1 MTEQSPKTHHIVIV
15 GAGFGGIYAL
25 RRLQK
30 IARPED
36 RIEITLIDKNDAFVF
51 IPMIHEVATG
61 LLRPDSITMPLRL
74 FSSDHVRDIIQGTV
88 TNVDHDKKTVTVT
101 RHEGTY
107 DPSAP
112 SEEIAYDSLILATGS
127 MTNFFGVPGAA
138 EHAYPLRTLDD
149 ARRIKNRIIDVFDTA
164 DEYVD
169 PAERERLT
177 RFVIVGGGA
186 TGVEMA
192 AEFGEC
198 LCEELPGLFPRLAG
212 HGEVV
217 LIDRGERLLA
227 EGDPWFSR
235 KAEEAIMEK
244 PCTKVLHETV
254 VEEVTPEGV
263 KTNHGFIR
271 SATVIWCAGVGPS
284 LPATLAN
291 TALPYD
297 ERSKRM
303 VVTPELSLE
312 AYPDVFVVGDAASV
326 IDKETGKPYG
336 MRAQFAVR
344 QGAHAA
350 ENIVARLRGEK
361 PKPFALREQGFIVSL
376 GKSKGIAKL
385 GSMRF
390 SGRVAWVIYHV
401 AYIRSLIGMRAK
413 LRTLLDWTVNLFGAR
428 DFSRV

>member
-1 MTEQSPKTHHIVIV
+1 MTEQSPKTHHVVIV
-15 GAGFGGIYAL
+15 GAGFAGIYAL

-30 IARPED
+30 LAQPD
-36 RIEITLIDKNDAFVF
+36 DHIEITLIDKNDTFVF

-74 FSSDHVRDIIQGTV
+74 FDSEDVRNIIQGTV
-88 TNVDHDKKTVTVT
+88 SNVDFDKKTVTVA
-101 RHEGTY
+101 RHEGMT
-107 DPSAP
+107 D
-112 SEEIAYDSLILATGS
+112 EIGYDSLVIATGS
-127 MTNFFGVPGAA
+127 MTNFFGVPGA
-138 EHAYPLRTLDD
+138 EQHAFPLKTLDD
-149 ARRIKNRIIDVFDTA
+149 ARRIKNQIINVFDAA
-164 DEYVD
+164 DEYVE

-198 LCEELPGLFPRLAG
+198 LCAELPGLFPRLKG

-227 EGDPWFSR
+227 EGDPWFSQ

-271 SATVIWCAGVGPS
+271 SATVIWCAGVAAS
-284 LPATLAN
+284 SPAVSAN
-291 TALPYD
+291 TMPRYD
-297 ERSKRM
+297 ERMKRM

-312 AYPDVFVVGDAASV
+312 NYPDVFVVGDTASATNP
-326 IDKETGKPYG
+326 ETQKPYG
-336 MRAQFAVR
+336 MRAQFATQ
-344 QGAHAA
+344 QGMCAA
-350 ENIVARLRGEK
+350 ENIFAHVRGTQ
-361 PKPFALREQGFIVSL
+361 PRPFIFEERGFIISL
-376 GKSKGIAKL
+376 GKSKGIAQL

-390 SGRVAWVIYHV
+390 SGRTAWVIYHV
-401 AYIRSLIGMRAK
+401 AYIRSLVGMRAK
-413 LRTLLDWTVNLFGAR
+413 LRTLLDWTINLFGSR